1 MSRWRLQ
8 VIKLKIKFK
17 SFVITFTVP
26 VTEVERLWS
35 RFQQLGPNSEG
46 TLPNEAF
53 RHPSFTSDPLVR
65 QVIILL
71 GMKKKTENVKLSQVQ
86 RVNCIKN

>member
-1 MSRWRLQ
+1 MPPTILGMLVYW
-8 VIKLKIKFK
+8 IMFDIF
-17 SFVITFTVP
+17 IVP

-53 RHPSFTSDPLVR
+53 QHLFFFTSDPFVKQVSMLVS
-65 QVIILL
+65 IAFICF
-71 GMKKKTENVKLSQVQ
+71 SF
-86 RVNCIKN
+86 IW